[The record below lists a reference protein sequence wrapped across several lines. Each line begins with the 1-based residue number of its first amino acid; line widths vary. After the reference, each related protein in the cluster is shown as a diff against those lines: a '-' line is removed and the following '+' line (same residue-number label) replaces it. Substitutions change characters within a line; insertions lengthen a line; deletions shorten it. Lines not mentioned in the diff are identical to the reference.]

1 MDLIGQMAAVAGVL
15 GLLALALWGLRRRG
29 LAASVLP
36 RRGSRHLVE
45 NLERLPLGPQHTLH
59 LIRLD
64 QEMFLVA
71 CSPGGC
77 TVIANRPWQELSAGG
92 GLQS

>member
-15 GLLALALWGLRRRG
+15 GLLALTLWGLRRRG
-29 LAASVLP
+29 LAASLLP
-36 RRGSRHLVE
+36 HRGSRHLVE

-59 LIRLD
+59 LIRLG
-64 QEMFLVA
+64 EEVLLVA

-77 TVIANRPWQELSAGG
+77 TVIANRPWQDPGRGDGRQL
-92 GLQS
+92 

>member
-1 MDLIGQMAAVAGVL
+1 MIGQMAAVAGVL
-15 GLLALALWGLRRRG
+15 GLLAVTLWGLRRRG
-29 LAASVLP
+29 LGASVRP
-36 RRGSRHLVE
+36 RRNGRRVIE

-64 QEMFLVA
+64 KEILLVA

-77 TVIANRPWQELSAGG
+77 TVIANRAWQESGG
-92 GLQS
+92 GPQS